1 MSIQTLDL
9 NFTQMQQPNTF
20 TTDSLFAVMKYC
32 AGSIEYLFAL
42 NLAERYCWSL
52 FVWPNSSLVAAIAP
66 SVNKLIIAINADD
79 FTMVCTF
86 LAYHLTCGE
95 FNIVNVERK
104 RLTL

>member
-42 NLAERYCWSL
+42 NLAERYC
-52 FVWPNSSLVAAIAP
+52 
-66 SVNKLIIAINADD
+66 
-79 FTMVCTF
+79 
-86 LAYHLTCGE
+86 
-95 FNIVNVERK
+95 
-104 RLTL
+104 